1 VKGGLMNKKILLIC
15 GTIGLAIGIILVIH
29 ANNVNDTFTAN
40 LTKLVGG
47 TAPGHTEMICGV
59 LISLVG
65 VIVMVVGG
73 LNKVE

>member
-1 VKGGLMNKKILLIC
+1 MNKKILLTS
-15 GTIGLAIGIILVIH
+15 GAIGLALGIILIVH
-29 ANNVNDTFTAN
+29 ANNVNDTFSAN

-73 LNKVE
+73 HNKDK